1 MNSHIK
7 FVVFDFDGVFSDG
20 KFYFNN
26 QDIISKSYNAK
37 DAYGLTLL
45 KNNNIKCG
53 MITNDKIVSIEHT
66 PHIYNRLD
74 KISLGEDRPKL
85 EILNNWLKEY
95 NFSLNEVAYIG
106 DDLMDLEILKSV
118 GFSACPNDAVEDVK
132 KIVNFVSTKNG
143 GEGAVREFLDLII
156 KNKTQHN
163 LTYDKDNINKN
174 NVNNDGKITAV
185 IPVRSGSTRCKFK
198 NIRNFGDTNLLKL
211 KIETLK
217 KVKGIYK
224 ILVSSNCDIMLEI
237 AKELGVDTHK
247 RDEVFCTTEC
257 SGSHFMVNLAE
268 YVTTEFFLYSTC
280 VTPLIS
286 FELIENCVSN
296 IDKIDDIHKDSIVL
310 ANISKNFMWD
320 KNKPINYDLENAPPS
335 QQLPEY
341 YIPNFSCCLIRTEN
355 VIKYKNVIGKN
366 PMFMGT
372 NSMEGIDIDDNFDF
386 ITSELLY
393 NNNLVNENICK
404 SILNRRVDNP
414 ELVDCTI
421 RDGGYLNNWNYT
433 DEEVLDCYKAVT
445 KAGFD
450 YFEIGFKSNL
460 TLLNGKG
467 KWCYST
473 DEDISNIVN
482 QYKGTKICVMAK
494 IGTVTIQ
501 DFIEK
506 KLSNINM
513 VRVLVARSTVENDK
527 KISEYSKND
536 ILLAKS
542 FCNNL
547 IELGYEVCLNLG
559 CGDIINNDE
568 LKMIISIFH
577 DVKIKALY
585 LADTYG
591 GFNSKNLPIQ
601 LHNFYKELE
610 KYNSDIQLGFH
621 IHNNNGDGLEK
632 SKIAIF
638 HGCTMIDSS
647 IYGLGRGS
655 GNLKTEEYI
664 CSKYGNHPN
673 LRNKI
678 TAILE
683 YYDKHIQSKI
693 EYNQQ
698 KIKLHH
704 PLYNL
709 AGTLSLHPDY
719 VLELLEN
726 IQQTIIQD
734 IDIIFKLDKYTIE
747 NNCRNYDKEL
757 IGILIAKNK

>member
-26 QDIISKSYNAK
+26 QDIISKSYDAK

-74 KISLGEDRPKL
+74 KVSIGEDRPKL
-85 EILNNWLKEY
+85 EILNEWLKEY

-106 DDLMDLEILKSV
+106 DDLLDLEILKSV
-118 GFSACPNDAVEDVK
+118 GFSACPNDAIEDVK
-132 KIVNFVSTKNG
+132 KIVNFISTKNG
-143 GEGAVREFLDLII
+143 GEGAVREFVEQII
-156 KNKTQHN
+156 EKNK
-163 LTYDKDNINKN
+163 LIKDTLIES
-174 NVNNDGKITAV
+174 NDGKITAV
-185 IPVRSGSTRCKFK
+185 IPVRKGSTRCKFK

-217 KVKGIYK
+217 KINKINEIIVSTDCDDMIKVAKDLNVKF
-224 ILVSSNCDIMLEI
+224 
-237 AKELGVDTHK
+237 HK
-247 RDEVFCTTEC
+247 RDSYYASSEC
-257 SGSHFMVNLAE
+257 PNYEYWTHIAENVGIYSNFMMV
-268 YVTTEFFLYSTC
+268 
-280 VTPLIS
+280 
-286 FELIENCVSN
+286 NCVSPLVN
-296 IDKIDDIHKDSIVL
+296 EYIINDFIELYI
-310 ANISKNFMWD
+310 KN
-320 KNKPINYDLENAPPS
+320 N
-335 QQLPEY
+335 
-341 YIPNFSCCLIRTEN
+341 
-355 VIKYKNVIGKN
+355 YKNMITVSEHKKFYCDSDTKKAINFNSNKAPNSQLLKSLSEITYSLSISHRQEIINSQCIYGDN
-366 PMFMGT
+366 PDFFKLD
-372 NSMEGIDIDDNFDF
+372 NVSSIDIDECSEF

-393 NNNLVNENICK
+393 NNSINDSEISKL
-404 SILNRRVDNP
+404 ILNKRVDNP

-610 KYNSDIQLGFH
+610 KYNSDIKFGFH

-632 SKIAIF
+632 SKIAVF

-726 IQQTIIQD
+726 IEQTIIQD

-757 IGILIAKNK
+757 IGILIANNK